1 MPRIPTYTTLTG
13 TILADTGKAIKL
25 KIDKV
30 SDTPL
35 TESHT
40 AWIPVSQISKMFK
53 DPNQTGADWVMAA
66 EWLVKKME
74 LA

>member
-1 MPRIPTYTTLTG
+1 MSRVTTYTTLTG

-25 KIDKV
+25 QIDRLG
-30 SDTPL
+30 DNPL

-74 LA
+74 LS